1 VKTLFFFIM
10 IVETAAEISVS
21 SNQFLAIRRKKGPVE
36 IKRKGHYI
44 HSQHH
49 KSHICWYSLH
59 YIE

>member
-1 VKTLFFFIM
+1 M

-49 KSHICWYSLH
+49 KSHICWYLLH
-59 YIE
+59 YIAL